1 MRDTGVL
8 CHITSLPSG
17 TLGPDAFNF
26 VDLLADAG
34 VTVWQVLP
42 LTPPDVHGSP
52 YASTS
57 AFAGW
62 VRLCDPSFEADP
74 DQELVQQ
81 WLEVNAHWAWDWAL
95 YDVLKELNDEKP
107 WFEWP
112 SKLRDRDPAT
122 IDAILKEQMPRIRGR
137 IMNQVRFSRDWAIL
151 RHYAAEKG
159 VRMFG
164 DLPIFVAR
172 DSVDVWVRPHL
183 FHDDVVA
190 GVPPDYFSEDGQRW
204 GTMLYDWDQH
214 RMEDWTWW
222 RMRMDR
228 ICSMFDIVRI
238 DHFRGF
244 DSAWAIPVG
253 DETAKNGEW
262 QGAPSDEILYA
273 IMDVAQG
280 KIIVAE
286 DLGIIPESV
295 TDLRKQFGLPGMAV
309 LHFAFDDEN
318 SDNPHRPENIT
329 EDRIVYTGT
338 HDNDTTEGW
347 IQSGSDGRRERVR
360 SLGLRGESTSQ
371 TLIRLALESAS
382 PLAMI
387 PLQDIL
393 ELPSAARMN
402 TPGTEGGNWA
412 WRFDWKQFAE
422 TWPAF
427 TMRATRAPRGE

>member
-1 MRDTGVL
+1 MKETGVL
-8 CHITSLPSG
+8 CHITSLPGG
-17 TLGPDAFNF
+17 TLGPDAFTF

-42 LTPPDVHGSP
+42 LHPPDVHGSP
-52 YASTS
+52 YAATS

-62 VRLCDPSFEADP
+62 PRLCDPSFEADP
-74 DQELVQQ
+74 DAELIQQ

-95 YDVLKELNDEKP
+95 YDVLKELHDEKP

-112 SKLRDRDPAT
+112 AELRDRDPAI
-122 IDAILKEQMPRIRGR
+122 IDAVLKEQMPRVRGR
-137 IMNQVRFSRDWAIL
+137 IVNQVRFSRDWAIL
-151 RHYAAEKG
+151 RHYAKEKG

-172 DSVDVWVRPHL
+172 DSVDVWVRQHL
-183 FHDDVVA
+183 FQEDVVA

-222 RMRMDR
+222 KMRMDR
-228 ICSMFDIVRI
+228 ACSMFDILRI

-244 DSAWAIPVG
+244 DSAWAIPAG
-253 DETAKNGEW
+253 DDTAKNGEW
-262 QGAPSDEILYA
+262 QEAPSDEILHA
-273 IMDVAQG
+273 ILDVAG
-280 KIIVAE
+280 GTEIIAE

-295 TDLRKQFGLPGMAV
+295 TDLRRQFGLKGMSV
-309 LHFAFDDEN
+309 LQFGFDDEN
-318 SDNPHRPENIT
+318 PDNPHHPANLGG
-329 EDRIVYTGT
+329 DRIVYTAT
-338 HDNDTTEGW
+338 HDNDTTASWGTTARPRLAE
-347 IQSGSDGRRERVR
+347 V
-360 SLGLRGESTSQ
+360 GLKGESASQ
-371 TLIRLALESAS
+371 TLIRLALESPS

-393 ELPSAARMN
+393 GLADARMN

-412 WRFDWKQFAE
+412 WRFTWDQMIA

-427 TMRATRAPRGE
+427 TAHGSREPRAE